1 MRTFLISTSLA
12 AAMLCALAMP
22 AISQTGDQTQPAAEP
37 AAAADN
43 AIIII
48 GGREAWTPGT
58 GALKGTMVAVM
69 SGDPSKAGQYVMRIK
84 VPPNTTIGAHY
95 HGDAENV
102 TVVSGTFYVGLGDK
116 VDKTKV
122 TALKAGSFA
131 HLNAGVKHYAL
142 TKADGAVLE
151 VTGTGPSTMT
161 MVDEKM

>member
-12 AAMLCALAMP
+12 AVMICALAMP
-22 AISQTGDQTQPAAEP
+22 AISQTGDQTQPAAAP
-37 AAAADN
+37 AASDN

-48 GGREAWTPGT
+48 GGREAWTAGT
-58 GALKGTMVAVM
+58 GPMKGTMVAVM
-69 SGDPSKAGQYVMRIK
+69 SGDPSKAGPYVMRVK
-84 VPPNTTIGAHY
+84 VPPNVTLGAHY

-102 TVVSGTFYVGLGDK
+102 TVISGTFYVGLGDK
-116 VDKTKV
+116 LDKTKV

-151 VTGTGPSTMT
+151 ITGTGPSTMT

>member
-1 MRTFLISTSLA
+1 MRRFLISTSLA
-12 AAMLCALAMP
+12 AVMLCALAMP
-22 AISQTGDQTQPAAEP
+22 AISQTGDQTQPAAAP

-43 AIIII
+43 AIIIV
-48 GGREAWTPGT
+48 GGRETWTPGT
-58 GALKGTMVAVM
+58 GPLKGTMVAVM

-84 VPPNTTIGAHY
+84 VPPNATLGAHY

-102 TVVSGTFYVGLGDK
+102 TVISGTFYVGLGDK
-116 VDKTKV
+116 LDKSKV

-151 VTGTGPSTMT
+151 VTGNGPTTMT